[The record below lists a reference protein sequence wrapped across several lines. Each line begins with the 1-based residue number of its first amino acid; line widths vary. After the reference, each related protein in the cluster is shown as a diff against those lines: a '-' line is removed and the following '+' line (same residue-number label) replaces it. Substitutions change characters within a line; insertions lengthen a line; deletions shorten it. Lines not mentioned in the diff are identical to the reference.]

1 LRLRIAVPEE
11 HVSPAVID
19 AALEAVTR
27 LDESL
32 LAAGRVLPFR
42 DQQASRPVR
51 WAPEPIG
58 DEHFDHASTVI
69 ARGWGDCDDLAPWH
83 TASLRASGEDPFA
96 RAIVVPTGDGNY
108 HAIVRR
114 SDGSIDDPSRE
125 AGMGSG
131 RVSGHEQSLLACCP
145 PLTTTGGPAFSVRP
159 LRMHGA
165 GTIGYIARCDLPWQS
180 EPYALSSSAAAASPV
195 AALVSAIAGAVDTAD
210 ASGIAADVDRTK
222 LAALSWLLRGMDP
235 RDVCVELQH
244 AGLDYEDACHVTDRM
259 RAMLGNMRR

>member
-1 LRLRIAVPEE
+1 MRLRIAVPEE

-32 LAAGRVLPFR
+32 LATGRVLPFR
-42 DQQASRPVR
+42 EQQALRAVR
-51 WAPEPIG
+51 WAPEPPG
-58 DEHFDHASTVI
+58 DEHFDHASTVV

-83 TASLRASGEDPFA
+83 AASLRASGEDPHA
-96 RAIVVPTGDGNY
+96 RAIVVPTGSGNF

-114 SDGSIDDPSRE
+114 SDGAIDDPSLE
-125 AGMGSG
+125 AGMRGG
-131 RVSGHEQSLLACCP
+131 RVSGQASLLACCP
-145 PLTTTGGPAFSVRP
+145 PLTSTLGPAFSVRP

-165 GTIGYIARCDLPWQS
+165 GTIGFVARCDLPWQS
-180 EPYALSSSAAAASPV
+180 EPYALSSSAAGASPV

-244 AGLDYEDACHVTDRM
+244 AGLDYAEACHVTDRM
-259 RAMLGNMRR
+259 RAMLGAMRR